1 MENKTSKLLKLILFG
16 LIFGIYMNI
25 PIFIVIKLIIEYGM
39 VMNWLFILVVFLLW
53 GIFYTLY
60 PLMDKLERLEKDE

>member
-39 VMNWLFILVVFLLW
+39 VMNWLFIPVVFLLW